1 MFFSGKQ
8 QDFFRPLTSKYRE
21 QIAAGLKALYQRL
34 YDANKV
40 ERGLMLTRADVLAL
54 LAEGI
59 AQHEVITD
67 VLEDDQAGAE
77 RFKDKREQAAWV
89 LNQLI
94 NYGWLERHLDEANY
108 QVSYGFSEMGRKF
121 TEPFIAP
128 QQPVRQIRHRN
139 ARNTRNALRSFVTH
153 GDVYDLL
160 EANAASDNI
169 VTDFSDMIEE
179 LEAKR
184 RQLVKEVSDQ
194 AELSQAS
201 DAFFDFME
209 KRFKPDLAI
218 RLSADNVEK
227 YRLQINQ
234 LVSDIRSQDN
244 DWKRDAEERLRA
256 LMPDQAG
263 KESLLWR
270 YLDVVNQRV
279 NNACDVMLPTLR
291 QALNQFTKRGEL
303 IIRQLSFAAQPTQAL
318 NQAVQNWRQSG
329 QLDAQLDQMADALS
343 GVRVR
348 LVDPGSLSLRER
360 TNRDIDQSI
369 QTEQKLSQDQQQAL
383 HVERKLSEAFSIQ
396 KQWLGSWL
404 SEQQGCASKNALP
417 VNQATDL
424 LAISHLLD
432 AGDGWF
438 IEPVLNEAG
447 EPVQVEIKNQQ
458 GEVIAVQ
465 DDFSVRVAS

>member
-1 MFFSGKQ
+1 MFFSGNQ

-21 QIAAGLKALYQRL
+21 QIVAGLKALYQRL

-40 ERGLMLTRADVLAL
+40 ERGLMLTRPDVLGL
-54 LAEGI
+54 LSEGI
-59 AQHEVITD
+59 RQHEVID
-67 VLEDDQAGAE
+67 GDDQHGGE
-77 RFKDKREQAAWV
+77 RFKDAREQAAWV

-94 NYGWLERHLDEANY
+94 NDGWLERHLDEANY
-108 QVSYGFSEMGRKF
+108 QVSYGFSELGRKF
-121 TEPFIAP
+121 TEPFMAP
-128 QQPVRQIRHRN
+128 LQPVRQIRHRN
-139 ARNTRNALRSFVTH
+139 ARNTRNALRSFVAH

-169 VTDFSDMIEE
+169 VSDFSDMIEE

-194 AELSQAS
+194 AELNQAT

-209 KRFKPDLAI
+209 KRFKPDLAV

-227 YRLQINQ
+227 YRMQINQ
-234 LVSDIRSQDN
+234 LIADIRSQN
-244 DWKRDAEERLRA
+244 TDWKRDCEARLRA

-270 YLDVVNQRV
+270 YLDTINKRV
-279 NNACDVMLPTLR
+279 NNACDVMLPSLR

-303 IIRQLSFAAQPTQAL
+303 IIRQLSYAAQPTQAL
-318 NQAVQNWRQSG
+318 SQAVQGWRQSG
-329 QLDAQLDQMADALS
+329 QLDAQLAQLGERLS
-343 GVRVR
+343 SVQVA
-348 LVDPGSLSLRER
+348 LVDPGSLNLRQR
-360 TNRDIDQSI
+360 LHRNIDQSI
-369 QTEQKLSQDQQQAL
+369 QTEQQLSQDQQQAL
-383 HVERKLSEAFSIQ
+383 HIERKLSEAFSIQ

-404 SEQQGCASKNALP
+404 TQQQGCNSKNALP
-417 VNQATDL
+417 VSQATDL

-432 AGDGWF
+432 AGDGWV

-447 EPVQVEIKNQQ
+447 EPVQVEIKNEQ